1 MKQRARTFSLLAL
14 KHPCIRGVP
23 CAYIN
28 AEISPVRRPSS
39 DSSRVYI
46 YGNLDYGASTTPY
59 EKGGKKNKNGFREWN
74 KCILNLWLSWTSNV
88 RVRMCVCVYVG
99 KRRKGKGENAWRYWE
114 GVNAKINETEISFL
128 IHFSISPFC
137 FPYSPP
143 FMREFRS
150 VCERAPRFGNYLLQ
164 RRRNYVASADS

>member
-1 MKQRARTFSLLAL
+1 MSNSARARFPFSRSNIHVCRVA
-14 KHPCIRGVP
+14 

-46 YGNLDYGASTTPY
+46 YGNLDYGVLRQHRMRRGREEKKTKTKKWFSRVEQMYFKSVGFVDEQRACICVRETT
-59 EKGGKKNKNGFREWN
+59 
-74 KCILNLWLSWTSNV
+74 
-88 RVRMCVCVYVG
+88 
-99 KRRKGKGENAWRYWE
+99 KGENAWRYGE

-128 IHFSISPFC
+128 IHFSISLFC
-137 FPYSPP
+137 FPYSP

-164 RRRNYVASADS
+164 WGRNYVASADS